1 MYTQIY
7 SVNTIIICRNNSLT
21 TGGNNNVSTRKCR
34 KQIPA
39 LVKSSSSHV
48 CITPLRMLLK
58 RKTDPKAFAK
68 INMLKDHLEE
78 RNDKYQHVG
87 IQMLNVVM
95 LLQEACSTQQFT
107 NQEIQRVIGILRT
120 NGMKLMPHGTKQG
133 IQGVALYPIY
143 CLINHACYN
152 NTNYVKFPDYRLE
165 VRSQLPIK
173 KGEQIYTRY
182 ISSTIGSIYTL
193 AQYISKSIYI
203 ILYFSYINIILMFN
217 AGNFRRREDIQK
229 YWFFD
234 CKCNR
239 CADRTE
245 FGTNMSAVLCLKC
258 KKGYLLPMDPLEY
271 RCDWVCDQCE
281 TRTKYEMVDEI
292 ISTIED
298 EVS

>member
-21 TGGNNNVSTRKCR
+21 TGGNTNVSTRKCR

-120 NGMKLMPHGTKQG
+120 NGMKLMPHGTK
-133 IQGVALYPIY
+133 
-143 CLINHACYN
+143 
-152 NTNYVKFPDYRLE
+152 
-165 VRSQLPIK
+165 
-173 KGEQIYTRY
+173 TRH
-182 ISSTIGSIYTL
+182 TRCGSL
-193 AQYISKSIYI
+193 S
-203 ILYFSYINIILMFN
+203 N
-217 AGNFRRREDIQK
+217 
-229 YWFFD
+229 
-234 CKCNR
+234 
-239 CADRTE
+239 
-245 FGTNMSAVLCLKC
+245 
-258 KKGYLLPMDPLEY
+258 LLP
-271 RCDWVCDQCE
+271 DQSCLL
-281 TRTKYEMVDEI
+281 
-292 ISTIED
+292 
-298 EVS
+298 